1 MQIDFHHAI
10 TYAVA
15 RMAGFSNNE
24 AEIISYA
31 AQYVD
36 DSVTDGFIEFGN
48 GMRYQRFS
56 TAHPT
61 KDIQNATNNNANAL
75 SWQTFHFLPGNAGLG
90 VGEHVD
96 NVAYDDRVIC
106 LPDSPVAKAMMASVI
121 DTRTT
126 PWGLHRL
133 GIAAHVFVD
142 TFAHQEFVGLN
153 HHLNEVSDDIQSL
166 KGQPLSRLTLCP
178 PVGHGKVDTYP
189 DRPYLAWKYTNSRG
203 KPVIRN
209 NAEIFTKAAVRLFE
223 EFKRYQVGDSAAAVP
238 QMLKADEDALK
249 RMFETLTSD
258 DEKDRHQKVINSIE
272 SGCFS
277 FGTASPKY
285 DGSGTASWKF
295 KALGQSYLEWTANKV
310 IEGVRDEVGLSVNI
324 KADHADTFL
333 TSDYKLFHDAARNH
347 RHQMLTTVFPS
358 FGLYIG

>member
-1 MQIDFHHAI
+1 MQIDFHHAV

-15 RMAGFSNNE
+15 RMSGFPNND
-24 AEIISYA
+24 ADIISYA

-61 KDIQNATNNNANAL
+61 KDIQNATNNNANAQ
-75 SWQTFHFLPGNAGLG
+75 SWQSFHFLPGNAGRG
-90 VGEHVD
+90 NGERVD
-96 NVAYDDRVIC
+96 DILYEERMIC
-106 LPDSPVAKAMMASVI
+106 LPDSPVAKAMMAAVI
-121 DTRTT
+121 ASRAA

-153 HHLNEVSDDIQSL
+153 HHLNDVSDDIRTL
-166 KGQPLSRLTLCP
+166 AGHPLQCLTLCP

-189 DRPYLAWKYTNSRG
+189 DRPYLAWSYTNSRG
-203 KPVIRN
+203 KQIIRN
-209 NAEIFTKAAVRLFE
+209 NAEIFTEAAVRLFE
-223 EFKRYQVGDSAAAVP
+223 EFKRYQVGDSTAVVP
-238 QMLKADEDALK
+238 QMLKADQDTLK
-249 RMFETLTSD
+249 VMFETLTSD
-258 DEKDRHQKVINSIE
+258 DENDRHQKWINAIE
-272 SGCFS
+272 SGRFS
-277 FGTASPKY
+277 FGSASPKY

-295 KALGQSYLEWTANKV
+295 KALGQSYIEWFANKV
-310 IEGVRDEVGLSVNI
+310 KEDVRDEVGLSVNI

-333 TSDYKLFHDAARNH
+333 SSDYKLFHDAARTH
-347 RHQMLTTVFPS
+347 RHQMITTVFPS